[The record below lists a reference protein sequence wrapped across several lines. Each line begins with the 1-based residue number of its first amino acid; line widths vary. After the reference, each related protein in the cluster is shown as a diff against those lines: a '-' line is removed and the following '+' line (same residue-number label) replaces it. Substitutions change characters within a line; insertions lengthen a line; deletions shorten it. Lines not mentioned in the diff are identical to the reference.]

1 MVLQRTSVS
10 LLVDVKR
17 YAREMHHC
25 VSAGILQN
33 QFVEK
38 LNWMDQ
44 ERFVELMAVGQGL
57 PGPTSTQMVVATGAS
72 HAGIPGGLMAFFLWN
87 TPSFIILVTAA
98 MISRDN
104 LDAGSL
110 PDYLSGLPA
119 AAISLVFIAAY
130 NLGIKV
136 IYNKDAETDAGAKSV
151 MKIKIALATLSTIMT
166 ILVTGEPSW
175 NPRIA
180 SAAFPAMLVLGGLV
194 TLWDSRREG
203 RLHYYYTPP
212 SAEETAENLS
222 ILKRINISP
231 YVGAFLIVLWLSIL
245 ITTVSLRGAGI
256 IPEEGLLALF
266 EAMFRMGSIIYGG
279 GKAS

>member
-1 MVLQRTSVS
+1 
-10 LLVDVKR
+10 
-17 YAREMHHC
+17 MHHC